1 MLTSGGKVG
10 DRDMKMIKI
19 AKTLARLCV
28 ASACVIMAGIACGA
42 ASEGGPSDGSIKVGS
57 CNIRMSAAD
66 RGTPNAWDERKED
79 LAALIQSLELD
90 VFGMQEVCPD
100 QEAFLRGKLKDFEFV
115 GDYRNA
121 DRKSGEASPVCYRK
135 SRFEALDKG
144 TFWLSETPDVPGSK
158 GWDARLP
165 RTCSYLVLK
174 DRLTGKRFCFA
185 NCHTDHRGA
194 LAREKGLL
202 LVIERMKKFGA
213 GVPIVFTGDHN
224 CRETDAPARAVRGL
238 LKDAI
243 HVSEVA
249 PAGAWRSFSAW
260 EWREAEVIAADAL
273 KVSPE
278 ERNPK
283 LGTVEA
289 HRYGDRIDYIYVSD
303 AVRVLDYRTVDSPR
317 PGKKLYPS
325 DHFPV
330 VATLVLP

>member
-28 ASACVIMAGIACGA
+28 ASACVILAGIACGA

-144 TFWLSETPDVPGSK
+144 TFWLSETPDVPGLK
-158 GWDARLP
+158 GWGAMCP
-165 RTCSYLVLK
+165 RVCSYLVLR
-174 DRLTGKRFCFA
+174 DRVTGKKFCFA
-185 NCHTDHRGA
+185 NCHTDHKSA
-194 LAREKGLL
+194 LAREKGMM
-202 LVIERMKKFGA
+202 LVVERMKKFGA

-224 CRETDAPARAVRGL
+224 CRENETPALAVSKV
-238 LKDAI
+238 LKDALY
-243 HVSEVA
+243 VSETT
-249 PAGAWRSFSAW
+249 PRGSWRSCSGWKWKDSEFS
-260 EWREAEVIAADAL
+260 VVDAL
-273 KVSPE
+273 KLPVE
-278 ERNPK
+278 ERNAKENAPK
-283 LGTVEA
+283 
-289 HRYGDRIDYIYVSD
+289 YGARIDYIYVSEGI
-303 AVRVLDYRTVDSPR
+303 RVLDYETVNRRR
-317 PGKKLYPS
+317 PGTKLYPS

-330 VATLVLP
+330 VSTICL